1 MRNRI
6 AGIMHW
12 DQVGIEH
19 VAPQKHRSPRAPAAR
34 RAGTRPWVAIAAAT
48 LAGVAL
54 VLTLRSL
61 FGAPSARA

>member
-12 DQVGIEH
+12 DQVGIAH
-19 VAPQKHRSPRAPAAR
+19 VAPQKQRAARVPVAR
-34 RAGTRPWVAIAAAT
+34 RARTRPWVAIAAAT
-48 LAGVAL
+48 LTGVAL

>member
-19 VAPQKHRSPRAPAAR
+19 APPAR
-34 RAGTRPWVAIAAAT
+34 RTASKLDERKRRETNPYATIAAVTLLGVAI
-48 LAGVAL
+48 
-54 VLTLRSL
+54 VLTLRAL
-61 FGAPSARA
+61 FGGPAGRA